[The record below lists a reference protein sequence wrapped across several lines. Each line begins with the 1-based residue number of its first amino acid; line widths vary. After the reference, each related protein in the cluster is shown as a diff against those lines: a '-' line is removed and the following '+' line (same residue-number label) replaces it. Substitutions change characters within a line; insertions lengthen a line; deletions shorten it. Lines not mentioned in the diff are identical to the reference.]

1 MKVYCKGGG
10 PNTLTKGKIYDVI
23 EGSFEGG
30 GFFLQD
36 DFDNKQWYYSE
47 YFLSIKDGRD
57 ILLDTIL
64 NETTERKNI
73 ED

>member
-1 MKVYCKGGG
+1 MKIYCKGG
-10 PNTLTKGKIYDVI
+10 PNTLTKGRIYDVI
-23 EGSFEGG
+23 SGSFEDG
-30 GFFLQD
+30 GFLIKD
-36 DFDNKQWYYSE
+36 NFDNTQWYYSE